1 MVGGSFMLLGTYE
14 HKLDSKGRLVF
25 PSKFREAFGEEAVA
39 SLGFAPCIAIYSMD
53 QWERLFL
60 SLKGAMYDKKKF
72 QNFSRVFLA
81 TAAEI
86 TFDTAGR
93 VLLPTHLR
101 EKTQIIQEVCVIGQ
115 NNHVEIWDKHT
126 WASYQQEVF
135 TNFSEIEESVKELL

>member
-1 MVGGSFMLLGTYE
+1 MLLGTYE

-39 SLGFAPCIAIYSMD
+39 SLGFAPCIAIYSLE

-60 SLKGAMYDKKKF
+60 SLRGAMYDKKKF
-72 QNFSRVFLA
+72 ENFSRVFLA

-93 VLLPTHLR
+93 VLLPVHLR
-101 EKTQIIQEVCVIGQ
+101 EKTQIAQEVCVIGQ
-115 NNHVEIWDKHT
+115 NNHVEIWDKHR
-126 WASYQQEVF
+126 WSAYEEEVF
-135 TNFSEIEESVKELL
+135 MNFSEIEESIKELL